1 MKFKEVSVI
10 YLHLGQD
17 TVVKTSNVLGIFD
30 MDTSTVSKPTRD
42 FLNLSEKN
50 GNVINVSYELPK
62 SFIVCNENGSLKVY
76 ISQISP
82 MTLQK
87 RAVSNKFV
95 F

>member
-1 MKFKEVSVI
+1 MSVI

-17 TVVKTSNVLGIFD
+17 TVVKTADILGIFD

-42 FLNLSEKN
+42 FLNIAEKS
-50 GNVINVSYELPK
+50 GNVINVSFELPK
-62 SFIVCNENGSLKVY
+62 SFVVCNENKNLKVY

-82 MTLQK
+82 TTLQR
-87 RAVSNKFV
+87 RAVLNKFI

>member
-1 MKFKEVSVI
+1 M

-17 TVVKTSNVLGIFD
+17 TVVKTADVIGIFD

-42 FLNLSEKN
+42 FLKFSERS
-50 GNVINVSYELPK
+50 GNVINVSFELPK
-62 SFIVCNENGSLKVY
+62 SFVVCNENGKLKVY

-82 MTLQK
+82 TTLQR
-87 RAVSNKFV
+87 RAVSKKFV

>member
-1 MKFKEVSVI
+1 MSVI
-10 YLHLGQD
+10 YLHLGES
-17 TVVKTSNVLGIFD
+17 TVVKTSTVLGIFD

-42 FLNLSEKN
+42 FLNLSEKQ

-62 SFIVCNENGSLKVY
+62 SFIVCNENGALKVY

-82 MTLQK
+82 ATLQK
-87 RAVSNKFV
+87 RAVSKKFV

>member
-1 MKFKEVSVI
+1 M
-10 YLHLGQD
+10 HLGQD
-17 TVVKTSNVLGIFD
+17 TVVRTTNILGIFD

-87 RAVSNKFV
+87 RAISKKLV

>member
-1 MKFKEVSVI
+1 MSVI
-10 YLHLGQD
+10 YLHLGES
-17 TVVKTSNVLGIFD
+17 TVVKTSTILGIFD

-42 FLNLSEKN
+42 FLNLSEKQ

-62 SFIVCNENGSLKVY
+62 SFIVCNENGALKVY
-76 ISQISP
+76 ISQISSA
-82 MTLQK
+82 TLQR

>member
-1 MKFKEVSVI
+1 M

-17 TVVKTSNVLGIFD
+17 TVVKTADILGIFD

-42 FLNLSEKN
+42 FLNIAEKN
-50 GNVINVSYELPK
+50 GRVINVSFELPK
-62 SFIVCNENGSLKVY
+62 SFIVCNKGGKLNVY

-82 MTLQK
+82 MTLQR
-87 RAVSNKFV
+87 RAVLNKFI

>member
-1 MKFKEVSVI
+1 MSII
-10 YLHLGQD
+10 YLHLGES
-17 TVVKTSNVLGIFD
+17 TVVKTSTVLGIFD

-42 FLNLSEKN
+42 FLNLSEKK

-76 ISQISP
+76 ISQISSA
-82 MTLQK
+82 TLQR

-95 F
+95 I

>member
-1 MKFKEVSVI
+1 MIII

-17 TVVKTSNVLGIFD
+17 TVVKTSDVIGIFD

-42 FLNLSEKN
+42 FLNFSEKQK
-50 GNVINVSYELPK
+50 NVINVSFELPK
-62 SFIVCNENGSLKVY
+62 SFVVCNENGKLKVY

-82 MTLQK
+82 STLQR
-87 RAVSNKFV
+87 RAVSKKFV

>member
-1 MKFKEVSVI
+1 MIII

-17 TVVKTSNVLGIFD
+17 TVVKTADVIGIFD

-42 FLNLSEKN
+42 FLNFSEKQK
-50 GNVINVSYELPK
+50 NVINVSFELPK
-62 SFIVCNENGSLKVY
+62 SFVVCNENGKLKVY

-82 MTLQK
+82 STLQR
-87 RAVSNKFV
+87 RAVSKKFV